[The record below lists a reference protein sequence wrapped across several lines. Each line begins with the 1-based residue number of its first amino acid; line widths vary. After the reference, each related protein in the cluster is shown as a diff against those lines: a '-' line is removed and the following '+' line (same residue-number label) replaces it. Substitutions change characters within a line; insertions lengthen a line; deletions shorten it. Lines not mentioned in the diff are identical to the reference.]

1 MSDERPELK
10 ARQAEIFLQ
19 FLRAEGYLPSLDD
32 DGDIVFKSEGTTF
45 LLLVDGKDSE
55 FFRLAIPNFWSIDN
69 EDERER
75 VKAACLE
82 VTRAVKVVKVFP
94 VENDTWATVE
104 MFVSPIQS
112 VQDVFKRCLR
122 CLHHAI
128 QAFHKEMRG
137 LQLNDEDREEN

>member
-10 ARQAEIFLQ
+10 AKQAEIFLQ

-55 FFRLAIPNFWSIDN
+55 FFRLAIPNFWSIDD
-69 EDERER
+69 EDEREQ
-75 VKAACLE
+75 VKSACLE

-94 VENDTWATVE
+94 VENDTWATIE

-122 CLHHAI
+122 CLHHAM

-137 LQLNDEDREEN
+137 LQLNDDDRDEN